1 MTFSI
6 VARDASTG
14 DLGVAVAS
22 KFLAVGAVVPS
33 ARAGVGAV
41 ATQAAANVAYGPD
54 GLAAP
59 GGRACGATDVARP
72 ARRRRPERATRQAG
86 IVDARGDAATHTGAA
101 LPRRGPAAGP
111 QHGVAAQGNILT
123 GPEVVDAM
131 LETYLATAGALP
143 DRLIAALAA
152 GDAAGGDRRGRQSA
166 ALLVVRAGGGYGG
179 GNDRWIDLRVDDH
192 AEPIAELERLRV
204 IGRLLMERP
213 EVDDL
218 AAIDEDMAAELRR
231 RLTSLGWMPGRSDET
246 ARVFRAAARDARRV
260 GTARSAPSDWTPEWD
275 EALTMWME
283 IANLEERMAA
293 TGWIDPLVL
302 AELRA
307 VSGG

>member
-22 KFLAVGAVVPS
+22 KFLAAGAVVPS

-41 ATQAAANVAYGPD
+41 ATQATANVAYGPD
-54 GLAAP
+54 GLGLLATGLTAPDVLERLVAA
-59 GGRACGATDVARP
+59 D
-72 ARRRRPERATRQAG
+72 PERATRQAG
-86 IVDARGDAATHTGAA
+86 VVDDAGAPATYTGEGCLAWA
-101 LPRRGPAAGP
+101 GGRTAAG
-111 QHGVAAQGNILT
+111 VAVQGNILT

-179 GNDRWIDLRVDDH
+179 GNDRWMDLRVDDH
-192 AEPIAELERLRV
+192 ADPIPELARLRV
-204 IGRLLMERP
+204 IAHLLMERP
-213 EVDDL
+213 EVADL
-218 AAIDEDMAAELRR
+218 APIDDDMAAELRR
-231 RLTSLGWMPGRSDET
+231 RLSSLGWTPGRSDET
-246 ARVFRAAARDARRV
+246 ARVIRAAAGDANRV
-260 GTARSAPSDWTPEWD
+260 GTPRPAPAGWTVGWD
-275 EALTMWME
+275 DALTTWMQ

-302 AELRA
+302 AELRDA
-307 VSGG
+307 SGG

>member
-54 GLAAP
+54 GLRFLASGLAAP
-59 GGRACGATDVARP
+59 DVLEWLVA
-72 ARRRRPERATRQAG
+72 ADPERGTRQVG
-86 IVDARGDAATHTGAA
+86 IVDDTGASATHTGEACLQWA
-101 LPRRGPAAGP
+101 GGRTAAG
-111 QHGVAAQGNILT
+111 VAVQGNILT
-123 GPEVVDAM
+123 GPDVVDAM

-152 GDAAGGDRRGRQSA
+152 GDAAGGDLRGRQSA
-166 ALLVVRAGGGYGG
+166 ALLVVRASGGYGG
-179 GNDRWIDLRVDDH
+179 GNDRWMDLRVDDH
-192 AEPIAELERLRV
+192 AEPIPELVRLRV
-204 IGRLLMERP
+204 VAHLLMERP
-213 EVDDL
+213 EIGDL

-231 RLTSLGWMPGRSDET
+231 RLTSLGWMPGRSGET
-246 ARVFRAAARDARRV
+246 ARTIRAAARAATRV
-260 GTARSAPSDWTPEWD
+260 GTARSAPAGWTPEWD

-302 AELRA
+302 AELRG